1 VTESINIFSQQFPV
15 IQKLT
20 SDSTTLTSYKGMEG
34 IIPPHEWKEKQAGE
48 AELAETVRTF
58 SGNLLAF
65 SSPVLLTGL
74 KLNCIQTTM

>member
-1 VTESINIFSQQFPV
+1 
-15 IQKLT
+15 
-20 SDSTTLTSYKGMEG
+20 MEG
-34 IIPPHEWKEKQAGE
+34 IIPPHKWKEKQAGE
-48 AELAETVRTF
+48 AELAETVQTF